1 MSLTYGS
8 DVDKVSN
15 IMLYAARIGLKPE
28 TTPFVSK
35 VIKAVK
41 SKGVPVSHALAEILL
56 CKYLSERGYSCD
68 VEYTIGALKCDVY
81 ARKGS
86 VDECI
91 EVFFYLLPVNEIGN
105 WSKYIISA
113 HIKKFV
119 NAIRSQV
126 KILSFAY
133 PVGLVPLIPLQLLG
147 PITKERLVRVL
158 ASYGLEDVEEFKDVI
173 EVPLIQ
179 YVYLFDLSK
188 ASVARISC
196 ENVRSLIMFYRMIG
210 AGVVDE
216 EL

>member
-1 MSLTYGS
+1 MQLTYGG
-8 DVDKVSN
+8 DIDKLSN
-15 IMLYAARIGLKPE
+15 IMLYASRIGLKPE

-35 VIKAVK
+35 VVKAVK
-41 SKGVPVSHALAEILL
+41 SKGVSVSHALAEILL

-68 VEYTIGALKCDVY
+68 VEHTIGTLKCDIY

-91 EVFFYLLPVNEIGN
+91 EIFFYLLPVNEIEN
-105 WSKYIISA
+105 WTKYIVSA

-119 NAIRSQV
+119 NAIRSHV
-126 KILSFAY
+126 KVLSFAY

-147 PITKERLVRVL
+147 PITKEGLVRIL
-158 ASYGLEDVEEFKDVI
+158 ASYGLEDVKEFKDVV
-173 EVPLIQ
+173 ETPLIQ

-188 ASVARISC
+188 ARVVRVSC
-196 ENVRSLIMFYRMIG
+196 EKVRSLIMFYKMIS